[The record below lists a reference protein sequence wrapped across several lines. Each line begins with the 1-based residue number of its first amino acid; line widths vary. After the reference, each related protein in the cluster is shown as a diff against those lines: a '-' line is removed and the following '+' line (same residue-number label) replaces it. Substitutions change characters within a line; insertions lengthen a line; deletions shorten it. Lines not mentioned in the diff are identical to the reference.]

1 MARSEAESCLK
12 KKKDPTGCVQS
23 GLEGELKPMLDQ
35 SYNNS
40 CGMSTDYIREAVSK
54 RVKEEEGFSQDKDD
68 SLNCPPPD
76 EPEATTGP
84 GPDEPIKDGRYISN
98 FSSEFVLKCLS
109 RNQVG
114 DSELFK
120 EIHRGK
126 LLYIYSEKKWYRW
139 VGHYWDADKLDTNIA
154 GVQAVCHVYELQ
166 LQRISWESSKARLR
180 NEPHDKTSDVL
191 EKAIKNRLVALQAW
205 PRILNVLE
213 LAKVGDTGLSI
224 SGDSI
229 DSNPLL
235 IAFLNGVLELDT
247 GIFRHGKPSDM
258 IITHCEVEW
267 LGENTTCQTF
277 DRFVSEIVDRDVDMV
292 LFLQRFFGYCL
303 SGMMVERVLPIFWG
317 ENGQNGKGT
326 LIETLYKILG
336 KLAGEIPS
344 ETLLANNRD
353 SSGASARPDLMQLR
367 GKRLVWCS
375 ESNKAKTLD
384 VAKSKWLS
392 GGDTIVCRPLYG
404 QLVSFT
410 PTAKIVFITN
420 HRPRADGTDS
430 ALWHRILLIPFTL
443 SFIENPQLP
452 HERKRDKHLQEKLIA
467 ESSGIVAWLYRG
479 FKSWR
484 ENGLMP
490 PDKILSATKDFRN
503 DNDSLSEFISACCIV
518 APGTRVKPTEIFASY
533 QRFCIDEGL
542 EADTNTNFFNAMK
555 SKFARERNSRGRFYI
570 GITLKN
576 E

>member
-1 MARSEAESCLK
+1 MVEKFMLNQQYNNE
-12 KKKDPTGCVQS
+12 GCVS
-23 GLEGELKPMLDQ
+23 M
-35 SYNNS
+35 
-40 CGMSTDYIREAVSK
+40 DYIRAEADRIVSD
-54 RVKEEEGFSQDKDD
+54 ENTQTQDKTD
-68 SLNCPPPD
+68 SFNCCPPCD
-76 EPEATTGP
+76 EPEATTES
-84 GPDEPIKDGRYISN
+84 GPDAAKKDGRVIRFDSRH
-98 FSSEFVLKCLS
+98 VLKCLS

-114 DSELFK
+114 DAELFK

-139 VGHYWDADKLDTNIA
+139 ADHFWEVDKLDTNIA

-166 LQRISWESSKARLR
+166 LQRILWESNKARLR

-191 EKAIKNRLVALQAW
+191 ERAIKNRLVALQAL

-213 LAKVGDTGLSI
+213 LAKVGDIGLSI
-224 SGDSI
+224 SGDFV
-229 DSNPLL
+229 DSSPLL

-277 DRFVSEIVDRDVDMV
+277 DRFLLEIMDRDVNMV

-353 SSGASARPDLMQLR
+353 SSGADARPDLMQLR

-375 ESNKAKTLD
+375 ESNKSKTLD

-479 FKSWR
+479 FNSWR